1 MGAVILRAQ
10 TCLMC
15 GGPLPQKGR
24 VDRRYC
30 KGACRTLAY
39 RVRHR
44 IKAVRPP
51 GPLEPEWAEPNA
63 VVTTMLTSLAQIQAR
78 VLDFAHQLEHEELY
92 ARLPVKTAEDLDH
105 ESASSIAEE
114 PVVDPREQLP
124 LFEETESATQNEH
137 AQSQAET
144 ISALHEALSQAN
156 DDRARAEDRA
166 DIAELETEETTREL
180 IMQRD
185 QLQAELLT
193 ERELSGKLDAKITS
207 LHKEATDIIGN
218 LQSQH
223 DYVLHENQELAS
235 KFRELEARL
244 RRAQEALDAWD
255 RVGAESQ
262 SIVARNNTLLAE
274 NSALKAEV
282 QRLRPPSAQ
291 ADALTR
297 LMIDRVKALHWLA
310 VYDARVGNKT
320 TGQLLPSY
328 DTPNILSAAQY
339 QAFAARR
346 DFYLQVRGPLGP
358 KPQWLSEDRLLDEQ
372 SEKQIYESEHL
383 KNNYIFSRLG
393 SARRKAGENP

>member
-30 KGACRTLAY
+30 KGSCRTLAY

-44 IKAVRPP
+44 INAVRPP

-92 ARLPVKTAEDLDH
+92 ARLPVK
-105 ESASSIAEE
+105 IAEE
-114 PVVDPREQLP
+114 VARDSAHAENGKLDPDPPEQIP
-124 LFEETESATQNEH
+124 LLDENEDAEQQED
-137 AQSQAET
+137 AQTNAEKLD
-144 ISALHEALSQAN
+144 ALRHALSQATE
-156 DDRARAEDRA
+156 DKAKAEERA
-166 DIAELETEETTREL
+166 DIAERETEETGHEL
-180 IMQRD
+180 IIQRD
-185 QLQAELLT
+185 QLHAELLT
-193 ERELSGKLDAKITS
+193 ERERNGKLDAKLAK
-207 LHKEATDIIGN
+207 LHKQATDIISN
-218 LQSQH
+218 LQSQY
-223 DYVLHENQELAS
+223 DYALHENQQLAS
-235 KFRELEARL
+235 RVRELEAQL
-244 RRAQEALDAWD
+244 LRAQEALDAWE

-262 SIVARNNTLLAE
+262 SIVARNNTLIAE
-274 NSALKAEV
+274 NTALKAEV

-291 ADALTR
+291 ADALTH

-310 VYDARVGNKT
+310 VYDARVGSKT
-320 TGQLLPSY
+320 TGRLLPSY
-328 DTPNILSAAQY
+328 DTPHILSAAQY

-346 DFYLQVRGPLGP
+346 DFYLRVRGPNEP
-358 KPQWLSEDRLLDEQ
+358 KPQWLSEDRLLDEP
-372 SEKQIYESEHL
+372 SEKKIYADEQF
-383 KNNYIFSRLG
+383 KNSYIFSRMG